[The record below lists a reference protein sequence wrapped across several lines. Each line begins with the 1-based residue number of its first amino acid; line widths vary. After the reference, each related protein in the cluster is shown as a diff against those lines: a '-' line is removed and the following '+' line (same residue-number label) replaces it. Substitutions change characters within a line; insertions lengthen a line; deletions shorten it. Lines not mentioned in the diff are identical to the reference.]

1 MPLLYVVHVAVHL
14 SQDTVPG
21 LEHCLSLAQ
30 PDDEANND
38 KNNDN
43 NYEDEDDDKEDNDD
57 VKEDHDDDKEDND
70 DKEDKDNDKEDNDDN
85 NKDNDEDKEDML
97 NDNHL
102 GPGYSI
108 KIAVIKTKTEEKNKT
123 MQQKSW
129 QNCFLVFWPHGAA
142 HVAVV
147 VLRHINDDRVG
158 GVGVHLRAVS
168 IRPAQHVPN
177 ENQAKSFQS

>member
-1 MPLLYVVHVAVHL
+1 MLPCLPVPVPLLYVVHVAVHL

-43 NYEDEDDDKEDNDD
+43 NYEDND
-57 VKEDHDDDKEDND
+57 D

>member
-1 MPLLYVVHVAVHL
+1 MLPYLPVPVPLLYVVHVAVHL

-30 PDDEANND
+30 PDEEANND

-43 NYEDEDDDKEDNDD
+43 NDEDDDDDKEDNDD
-57 VKEDHDDDKEDND
+57 
-70 DKEDKDNDKEDNDDN
+70 DKDNDKEDNDDN

-123 MQQKSW
+123 MQQKS
-129 QNCFLVFWPHGAA
+129 
-142 HVAVV
+142 
-147 VLRHINDDRVG
+147 
-158 GVGVHLRAVS
+158 
-168 IRPAQHVPN
+168 
-177 ENQAKSFQS
+177 